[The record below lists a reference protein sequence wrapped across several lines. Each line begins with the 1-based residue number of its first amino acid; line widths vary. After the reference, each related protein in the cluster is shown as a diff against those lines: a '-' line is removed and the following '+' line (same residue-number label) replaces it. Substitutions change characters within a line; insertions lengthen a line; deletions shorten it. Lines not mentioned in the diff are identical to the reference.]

1 MPTNTKRLPTQR
13 LNHCLNR
20 SPAPSRVLIRAVD
33 QATSKFQIVPL
44 KSKIA
49 PRNKKANG
57 FDGASDKT
65 NCGRNARKNSATL
78 GIKTF
83 VSNPW
88 KKMPSIEASRLPEAT
103 AGEQIELFD
112 HTSEPPSST

>member
-13 LNHCLNR
+13 LNHFLNW
-20 SPAPSRVLIRAVD
+20 SLAPSRPLIRAVD
-33 QATSKFQIVPL
+33 QAISKFQIVPL

-49 PRNKKANG
+49 PRSRNANG

-78 GIKTF
+78 GFKTF
-83 VSNPW
+83 VRKPW
-88 KKMPSIEASRLPEAT
+88 KKMPRIGVGRLPEAT

>member
-13 LNHCLNR
+13 LNHFLNW
-20 SPAPSRVLIRAVD
+20 SLAPSRLLIRAVD

-49 PRNKKANG
+49 PRNRNADG

-65 NCGRNARKNSATL
+65 NCGRNAKKNSATL
-78 GIKTF
+78 GFKTF
-83 VSNPW
+83 VRKPW
-88 KKMPSIEASRLPEAT
+88 KKMPRIEAGRLHEAI
-103 AGEQIELFD
+103 GGD
-112 HTSEPPSST
+112 